1 MLALPTNRR
10 PFGPLA
16 LLTVVVGVA
25 VVSAPA
31 LADKRLWTERSSDA
45 PRIAIPSLAPL
56 VAESESSVLSIT
68 VESTSN
74 SSMDPR
80 AFRLF
85 GVQPP
90 DFKQRGQGTGFLIHP
105 DGYAL
110 TNHHVVEGAT
120 KIQVR
125 VGGRSEVVDAVVV
138 GDDPRTDVALIKLE
152 GRNPAGGPW
161 PHLPLGDSERLAVGD
176 FVVAIGNPFGLSQS
190 VSMGILS
197 AKSRRDIAPSGRQG
211 LYDFLQTDASIN
223 PGNSG
228 GPLLNLAGEVIGIN
242 SAVNAAGQGIGFAI
256 PVNLVKSLL
265 PDLQGKGRV
274 SRAWIGVAIQRVS
287 PEIAQGMG
295 LERPRG
301 ALISQV
307 VDGSPAY
314 KAGLKPGDV
323 ITKFDDRLIDDSSD
337 LPLMASMAGVDR
349 TVGLELLRDGSLR
362 SAKVKLAPMPTEEAS
377 AEAVDDTRGVEE
389 PRAARIGVRVAT
401 VDDEL
406 RARLELNARQRGAV
420 IMRVQPGSAAAAGG
434 LQPGD
439 VVVEINGAKV
449 VTAEGFLKAV
459 GGVSS
464 GKLLKLLVLRGGAT
478 TFLALP
484 KP

>member
-1 MLALPTNRR
+1 MRRAGLVLAVLVWAST
-10 PFGPLA
+10 
-16 LLTVVVGVA
+16 
-25 VVSAPA
+25 A
-31 LADKRLWTERSSDA
+31 LADSNPVALWTERSGP
-45 PRIAIPSLAPL
+45 PRVAIPSLAPL
-56 VAESESSVLSIT
+56 VADSEAAVLSI
-68 VESTSN
+68 STEVTAQ

-85 GVQPP
+85 GMDMP
-90 DFKQRGQGTGFLIHP
+90 DFKQKGQGTGFLIHP

-120 KIQVR
+120 RIQVR
-125 VGGRSEVVDAVVV
+125 VGSRTEVIDARVV
-138 GDDPRTDVALIKLE
+138 GSDPRTDVALIKLD

-161 PHLPLGDSERLAVGD
+161 PHLPLGNSETLKVGD

-197 AKSRRDIAPSGRQG
+197 ARSRRDIAPSGRQG

-256 PVNLVKSLL
+256 PINLVKQLL
-265 PDLQGKGRV
+265 PDLKEKGRV
-274 SRAWIGVAIQRVS
+274 QRSWIGVAVQRVS
-287 PEIAQGMG
+287 PEIAQGLG

-301 ALISQV
+301 ALVSQV
-307 VDGSPAY
+307 VQGSPGY

-323 ITKFDDRLIDDSSD
+323 ITRFDGKAIEDSTD
-337 LPLMASMAGVDR
+337 LPLLATTAGIGR
-349 TVGLELLRDGSLR
+349 TVPLELIRDGEVR
-362 SAKVKLAPMPTEEAS
+362 SAKVTLASLPGDQDEGERDERGGAAGDRVENRGAS
-377 AEAVDDTRGVEE
+377 L
-389 PRAARIGVRVAT
+389 GVRVGT
-401 VDDEL
+401 LDDDL
-406 RARLELNARQRGAV
+406 RARLDLPARQRGAV
-420 IMRVQPGSAAAAGG
+420 ITRVAPGSAAQTAG

-439 VVVEINGAKV
+439 VVIEVNGKV
-449 VTAEGFLKAV
+449 IADADAFFAAVTAVK
-459 GGVSS
+459 S
-464 GKLLKLLVLRGGAT
+464 GKLLKMLVIRNGTT
-478 TFLALP
+478 TFFALP